1 MIVLRT
7 TTRSCQRGRNRSIFM
22 NRMSLI
28 KNRGEGGSPR
38 RKKNRASREVLF
50 ILKAF
55 MWKILFLNLSR
66 KNLMDKM

>member
-1 MIVLRT
+1 
-7 TTRSCQRGRNRSIFM
+7 M